1 MQRLTRGL
9 KLNRKFTYFSRGF
22 YLIYLKCH
30 KIYDNHILKCRC
42 YFAIMYLKSFDG
54 GIFMLYRKIE
64 SLIEEHLK
72 SDSKKILLI
81 DGARQI
87 GKTYIIN
94 YVGKKLF
101 ENYIEINMI
110 EDSLGDRLFENTKTV
125 EDFYLQVS
133 MLAGDKMKSKESTL
147 IFIDEIQ
154 AYPHLLTLLKFLSQ
168 DNKFTYIASGSLLGV
183 TLSQT
188 TSIPMG
194 SIRKVRMYPLDFEEF
209 LYANG
214 MNELV
219 ISSMRKKFE
228 RLEALDE
235 SMHNKILDLFRK
247 FLLVGGLPDAVN
259 AYLETKNIQVVRDI
273 QNEIHDYYA
282 ADASKYDD
290 EKKLKIRRIYD
301 LIPSNMENK
310 KKRVVVQSI
319 ENKRGKTFNHY
330 ADEFDYLI
338 GAGIALNVQAISN
351 PTFPLIESTG
361 KNLLKLYLNDVG
373 ILTGI
378 LYGNNI
384 KAVLNDERS
393 INLGSVYETVVAS
406 ELIAHGHKLF
416 YYDNRSKG
424 EVDYLIDDY
433 DSLSAVPIEVKSG
446 KDYTVH
452 SALNTFVQNEDY
464 HIKKAFVVSNERK
477 VTQKGKITYIPIYYI
492 MFFNADWGNK
502 NLQF

>member
-1 MQRLTRGL
+1 
-9 KLNRKFTYFSRGF
+9 
-22 YLIYLKCH
+22 
-30 KIYDNHILKCRC
+30 
-42 YFAIMYLKSFDG
+42 
-54 GIFMLYRKIE
+54 MLYRKIE

-94 YVGKKLF
+94 HVGKKLF

-110 EDSLGDRLFENTKTV
+110 ADSLGDRLFENTKTV

-133 MLAGDKMKSKESTL
+133 MLAGNKMKNKENTL

-168 DNKFTYIASGSLLGV
+168 DDKFTYIASGSLLGV

-194 SIRKVRMYPLDFEEF
+194 SIRKVRMFPLDFEEF

-214 MNELV
+214 MNELA

-228 RLEALDE
+228 QFEALDE
-235 SMHNKILDLFRK
+235 SMHNKMMDLFRK

-259 AYLETKNIQVVRDI
+259 TYLETKNIQAVRDI

-290 EKKLKIRRIYD
+290 EMKLKIRRIYD

-310 KKRVVVQSI
+310 KKELLYKALKTRGARHSI
-319 ENKRGKTFNHY
+319 IMQMN
-330 ADEFDYLI
+330 
-338 GAGIALNVQAISN
+338 
-351 PTFPLIESTG
+351 
-361 KNLLKLYLNDVG
+361 
-373 ILTGI
+373 
-378 LYGNNI
+378 
-384 KAVLNDERS
+384 S
-393 INLGSVYETVVAS
+393 I
-406 ELIAHGHKLF
+406 I
-416 YYDNRSKG
+416 
-424 EVDYLIDDY
+424 
-433 DSLSAVPIEVKSG
+433 
-446 KDYTVH
+446 
-452 SALNTFVQNEDY
+452 
-464 HIKKAFVVSNERK
+464 
-477 VTQKGKITYIPIYYI
+477 
-492 MFFNADWGNK
+492 
-502 NLQF
+502 

>member
-1 MQRLTRGL
+1 
-9 KLNRKFTYFSRGF
+9 
-22 YLIYLKCH
+22 
-30 KIYDNHILKCRC
+30 
-42 YFAIMYLKSFDG
+42 
-54 GIFMLYRKIE
+54 MLYRKIE
-64 SLIEEHLK
+64 STIESHLK

-81 DGARQI
+81 DGARQV
-87 GKTYIIN
+87 GKTYIIR
-94 YVGKKLF
+94 YVGQKLYDNF
-101 ENYIEINMI
+101 IEINMV
-110 EDSLGDRLFENTKTV
+110 EDAMGDRLFENTKTV

-133 MLAGDKMKSKESTL
+133 MLEGGKMKAKENTL

-168 DNKFTYIASGSLLGV
+168 DDKFTYIASGSLLGV
-183 TLSQT
+183 TLAQT
-188 TSIPMG
+188 SSIPMG
-194 SIRKVRMYPLDFEEF
+194 SIRKIRMFPLDFEEF

-235 SMHNKILDLFRK
+235 PMHNKMMDLFRK
-247 FLLVGGLPDAVN
+247 YLLVGGLPDAVN
-259 AYLETKNIQVVRDI
+259 SYLAEKNIQSVREI
-273 QNEIHDYYA
+273 QSEIHDYYA
-282 ADASKYDD
+282 ADASKYDE

-310 KKRVVVQSI
+310 KKRVIAQNI
-319 ENKRGKTFNHY
+319 ENRRGKTFNDY
-330 ADEFDYLI
+330 SDEFEYLI
-338 GAGIALNVQAISN
+338 SAGIALNVQAISN
-351 PTFPLIESTG
+351 PVFPLIESTG

-384 KAVLNDERS
+384 RAVLDDERS
-393 INLGSVYETVVAS
+393 INLGSVYESVVAS

-416 YYDNRSKG
+416 YYDNRNKG

-452 SALNTFVQNEDY
+452 SALNAFVQNEDY
-464 HIKKAFVVSNERK
+464 HIKKAFVVSNERT
-477 VTQKGKITYIPIYYI
+477 VTQKGKIVYIPIYYI
-492 MFFNADWGNK
+492 MFFDAVSYGSGN
-502 NLQF
+502 LSQFS

>member
-1 MQRLTRGL
+1 
-9 KLNRKFTYFSRGF
+9 
-22 YLIYLKCH
+22 
-30 KIYDNHILKCRC
+30 
-42 YFAIMYLKSFDG
+42 
-54 GIFMLYRKIE
+54 MLYRKIE
-64 SLIEEHLK
+64 SLIEEHLE
-72 SDSKKILLI
+72 SDSPKVLLI
-81 DGARQI
+81 DGARQV
-87 GKTYIIN
+87 GKTYIIRH
-94 YVGKKLF
+94 VGKKLF
-101 ENYIEINMI
+101 ENFIEINMV
-110 EDSLGDRLFENTKTV
+110 EDLLGDGLFSKTKTV

-133 MLAGDKMKSKESTL
+133 MLHGSKMREKENTL

-154 AYPHLLTLLKFLSQ
+154 AYPHLLTLLKFLVQ

-194 SIRKVRMYPLDFEEF
+194 SIRKVRMFPLDFEEF

-219 ISSMRKKFE
+219 ISSMRKKYE
-228 RLEALDE
+228 RLEALEE
-235 SMHNKILDLFRK
+235 SMHNKMMELFRK

-259 AYLETKNIQVVRDI
+259 SYLEEKNIQSVREI
-273 QNEIHDYYA
+273 QSEIRDYYA
-282 ADASKYDD
+282 ADASKYDE

-310 KKRVVVQSI
+310 KKRIIAQSI
-319 ENKRGKTFNHY
+319 ENKRGKTFHDY
-330 ADEFDYLI
+330 EDEFEYLI
-338 GAGIALNVQAISN
+338 SAGIALSVQAIST
-351 PTFPLIESTG
+351 PVFPLIESTG

-384 KAVLNDERS
+384 RAILDDTRS
-393 INLGSVYETVVAS
+393 INMGAVYETVVAS

-452 SALNTFVQNEDY
+452 SALNAFVQSEDY
-464 HIKKAFVVSNERK
+464 HIQKAFVVSNERE
-477 VTQKGKITYIPIYYI
+477 VIQKGKIIYIPIYYI
-492 MFFNADWGNK
+492 MFFDAASDNK
-502 NLQF
+502 NKSF

>member
-1 MQRLTRGL
+1 
-9 KLNRKFTYFSRGF
+9 
-22 YLIYLKCH
+22 
-30 KIYDNHILKCRC
+30 
-42 YFAIMYLKSFDG
+42 
-54 GIFMLYRKIE
+54 MLYRKIE
-64 SLIEEHLK
+64 TLIESHLK
-72 SDSKKILLI
+72 SDTQKILLI
-81 DGARQI
+81 DGARQV
-87 GKTYIIN
+87 GKTYIIR

-101 ENYIEINMI
+101 ENFIEINMV
-110 EDSLGDRLFENTKTV
+110 EDFLGDRLFENIRTV

-133 MLAGDKMKSKESTL
+133 MLAGDKMKQKENTL

-168 DNKFTYIASGSLLGV
+168 DKKFTFIASGSLLGV

-194 SIRKVRMYPLDFEEF
+194 SIRKVRMFPLDFEEF

-214 MNELV
+214 MNEFV

-228 RLEALDE
+228 QLEPLDE
-235 SMHNKILDLFRK
+235 TMHNKIMDFFRK
-247 FLLVGGLPDAVN
+247 FLLVGGMPDAVN
-259 AYLETKNIQVVRDI
+259 SYLAEKNIQVVREI
-273 QNEIHDYYA
+273 QSEIHDYYS
-282 ADASKYDD
+282 ADASKYDT
-290 EKKLKIRRIYD
+290 EKKLQIRKVYE

-310 KKRVVVQSI
+310 KKRVVAQNI
-319 ENKRGKTFNHY
+319 ENKRGKTFRDY
-330 ADEFDYLI
+330 SDEFEYLI
-338 GAGIALNVQAISN
+338 SAGIALNVQAISN
-351 PTFPLIESTG
+351 PVFPLIESSG

-384 KAVLNDERS
+384 RAVLDDNKS

-433 DSLSAVPIEVKSG
+433 DSLSVIPIEVKSG

-452 SALNTFVQNEDY
+452 SALNNFVQNDGY
-464 HIKKAFVVSNERK
+464 NIKKAIVVSNERNIK
-477 VTQKGKITYIPIYYI
+477 RNGKITYLPIYYI
-492 MFFNADWGNK
+492 MFF
-502 NLQF
+502 